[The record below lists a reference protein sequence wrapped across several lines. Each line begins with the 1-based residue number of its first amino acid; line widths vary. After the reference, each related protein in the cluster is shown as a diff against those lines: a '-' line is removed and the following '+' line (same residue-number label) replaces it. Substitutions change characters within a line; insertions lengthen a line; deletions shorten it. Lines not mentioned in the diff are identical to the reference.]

1 MKASLGYRENS
12 WPAWA
17 IVKQQKRAVDAGKD
31 LLSKA
36 RLGIPPLALH
46 KETYFLSRKAA
57 FLP

>member
-12 WPAWA
+12 WSAWA
-17 IVKQQKRAVDAGKD
+17 VVKQQKRAVDADKD

-36 RLGIPPLALH
+36 RPRIPPSALH